1 MRLQFLS
8 VAGVWVLSL
17 RQRGEDVSSKG
28 DTTCICLQQVS
39 KVFQQ
44 GTQTI
49 RAVDHVSLDVAT
61 GEFLAI
67 TGASGSG
74 KSTLLHLIAGL
85 ETPTNGGVAITGTA
99 LSEMNDAQLSNMRL
113 RTIGFVFQFFH
124 LLPTLT
130 AQENTALPLLLAGHS
145 PQQAA
150 ERAAQ
155 LLDWVHLSMRCAS
168 RPSELSGGEMQRVAL
183 ARALANDPPI
193 LLADEPTGN
202 LDSHSGSLVLELLYQ
217 SCKGMGKTLLLATHD
232 RTVVERADRIVE
244 LQDGAVV
251 SISSAVH

>member
-1 MRLQFLS
+1 M
-8 VAGVWVLSL
+8 
-17 RQRGEDVSSKG
+17 
-28 DTTCICLQQVS
+28 CLQHVS

-49 RAVDHVSLDVAT
+49 RAVSDVSLEVPP

-85 ETPTNGGVAITGTA
+85 ETPTTGTITVAGVALAA
-99 LSEMNDAQLSNMRL
+99 LHDAQLSAMRL
-113 RTIGFVFQFFH
+113 HTIGFVFQFFN
-124 LLPTLT
+124 LLPALT
-130 AQENTALPLLLAGHS
+130 AQENTALPLLLAGQS
-145 PQQAA
+145 PAQAA
-150 ERAAQ
+150 ARAAQ
-155 LLDWVHLSMRCAS
+155 LLGWVNLGQRLTA

-193 LLADEPTGN
+193 VLADEPTGN
-202 LDSHSGSLVLELLYQ
+202 LDSHSGDLVLDLLHR
-217 SCKGMGKTLLLATHD
+217 SCKDMGKTLLLATHD
-232 RTVVERADRIVE
+232 RAVVQRADRLVE

-251 SISSAVH
+251 NITPATR

>member
-1 MRLQFLS
+1 MRLQFPS
-8 VAGVWVLSL
+8 IAVVCVLLL
-17 RQRGEDVSSKG
+17 RQRGDGVISKH
-28 DTTCICLQQVS
+28 DATCIYLQQIS
-39 KVFQQ
+39 KDFQQ

-49 RAVDHVSLDVAT
+49 RAVDQVSLEVAT

-85 ETPTNGGVAITGTA
+85 EIPTRGSVAIAGTA
-99 LSEMNDAQLSNMRL
+99 LSEMNDAQLSELRL
-113 RTIGFVFQFFH
+113 HTIGFVFQFFH

-130 AQENTALPLLLAGHS
+130 AQENTALPLLLAGRS

-155 LLDWVHLSMRCAS
+155 LLDWVHLRARRAS

-183 ARALANDPPI
+183 ARALANDPPV

-202 LDSHSGSLVLELLYQ
+202 LDSHSSGLVLDLLYR
-217 SCKGMGKTLLLATHD
+217 SCKDMRKTLLLATHD
-232 RTVVERADRIVE
+232 RAVVERADRIVE

-251 SISSAVH
+251 STSALR

>member
-1 MRLQFLS
+1 M
-8 VAGVWVLSL
+8 
-17 RQRGEDVSSKG
+17 
-28 DTTCICLQQVS
+28 CLQHVS

-49 RAVDHVSLDVAT
+49 RAVSDVSLEVPP

-85 ETPTNGGVAITGTA
+85 ETPTTGTITVAGVTLAA
-99 LSEMNDAQLSNMRL
+99 LHDAQLSAMRL
-113 RTIGFVFQFFH
+113 HTIGFVFQFFN
-124 LLPTLT
+124 LLPALT
-130 AQENTALPLLLAGHS
+130 AQENTALPLLLAGQS
-145 PQQAA
+145 PAQAA
-150 ERAAQ
+150 ARAAQ
-155 LLDWVHLSMRCAS
+155 LLGWVNLGQRLTA

-193 LLADEPTGN
+193 VLADEPTGN
-202 LDSHSGSLVLELLYQ
+202 LDSHSGDLVLDLLHH
-217 SCKGMGKTLLLATHD
+217 SCKDMGKTLLLATHD
-232 RTVVERADRIVE
+232 RAVVQRADRLVE

-251 SISSAVH
+251 NITPVTR